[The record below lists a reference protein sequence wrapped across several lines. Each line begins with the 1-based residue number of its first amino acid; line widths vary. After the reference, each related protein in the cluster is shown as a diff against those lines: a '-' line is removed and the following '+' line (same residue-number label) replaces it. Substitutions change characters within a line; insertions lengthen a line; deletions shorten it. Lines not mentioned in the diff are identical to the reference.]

1 MHLMKM
7 VHRFVPAG
15 LCVVVGFTLL
25 LLIAPAVSSF
35 QVAHNMIAHSQHGPT
50 SMSTPTPPAT
60 CTTAQ
65 AAAQHPHSFSGG
77 GVLCMSHSGSSE
89 DGVNEAN
96 ANASDSD
103 ESLVDEMIVMP
114 TSRRSLLRQTAT
126 GTAAAAAAA
135 VLASLSLV
143 ELAPPATAAVTTTSA
158 LSTTTATTT
167 MDPSDAAVTHKAF
180 MNVRISR
187 QDGTFYVRDD
197 LPDIPENKVFSG
209 RLVIGLF
216 GKNAP
221 LAVERFLSYIGTTG
235 SAGDDDNDDDVD
247 NPKPSY
253 SRSSFNSFDEGTGL
267 LRGGKI
273 ASLEVTEIGGS
284 TAIRYGGRLLPASL
298 WIEGR
303 GSGGSGGTS
312 TKTATTLP
320 PRVSHSAKG
329 LLTHRILDVTP
340 EFSITTRSDS
350 AFLDGSSTVFGQL
363 QIDDVSKD
371 FLNIVKDLPTYRVDR
386 AAQFMPTTPAKDTM
400 PLDDAAQAIFNAQ
413 RAFFRKSAKSLGD
426 TRIDKVFEGKL
437 LRRVEVTQ
445 VGLM

>member
-1 MHLMKM
+1 
-7 VHRFVPAG
+7 
-15 LCVVVGFTLL
+15 
-25 LLIAPAVSSF
+25 
-35 QVAHNMIAHSQHGPT
+35 
-50 SMSTPTPPAT
+50 
-60 CTTAQ
+60 
-65 AAAQHPHSFSGG
+65 
-77 GVLCMSHSGSSE
+77 MSHSDGSSE
-89 DGVNEAN
+89 DDANEAN
-96 ANASDSD
+96 AEADAGSF
-103 ESLVDEMIVMP
+103 VDEMIP
-114 TSRRSLLRQTAT
+114 TSRRSLLQKTAT
-126 GTAAAAAAA
+126 GTAAA

-143 ELAPPATAAVTTTSA
+143 ELAPPATAVATSS
-158 LSTTTATTT
+158 LPTTATTAAAT
-167 MDPSDAAVTHKAF
+167 TTDPSDAAVTHKVF
-180 MNVRISR
+180 MTVRISR

-209 RLVIGLF
+209 RLVIRLF

-221 LAVERFLSYIGTTG
+221 LAVERFLSYIVATG
-235 SAGDDDNDDDVD
+235 SADDDVD

-273 ASLEVTEIGGS
+273 ASLEVTDINGS
-284 TAIRYGGRLLPASL
+284 TALRYGGRLVPALL

-303 GSGGSGGTS
+303 GSGSGGSS
-312 TKTATTLP
+312 TKTTTELP

-329 LLTHRILDVTP
+329 LLTHKILDITP

-350 AFLDGSSTVFGQL
+350 TFLDGSSTVFGQL

-371 FLNIVKDLPTYRVDR
+371 FLNIVKDLPTYKVDR
-386 AAQFMPTTPAKDTM
+386 AAQFMPSTPAKEM

-413 RAFFRKSAKSLGD
+413 RAFFRKAAKSAGD

>member
-1 MHLMKM
+1 
-7 VHRFVPAG
+7 
-15 LCVVVGFTLL
+15 
-25 LLIAPAVSSF
+25 
-35 QVAHNMIAHSQHGPT
+35 
-50 SMSTPTPPAT
+50 
-60 CTTAQ
+60 
-65 AAAQHPHSFSGG
+65 
-77 GVLCMSHSGSSE
+77 
-89 DGVNEAN
+89 
-96 ANASDSD
+96 
-103 ESLVDEMIVMP
+103 
-114 TSRRSLLRQTAT
+114 
-126 GTAAAAAAA
+126 
-135 VLASLSLV
+135 VLASLSLG
-143 ELAPPATAAVTTTSA
+143 ELPQPATAAMTTSS
-158 LSTTTATTT
+158 LPTTTATAAATT
-167 MDPSDAAVTHKAF
+167 ADPSDAAVTHKVF

-221 LAVERFLSYIGTTG
+221 LAVERFLSYIVATG
-235 SAGDDDNDDDVD
+235 SADDDVD

-303 GSGGSGGTS
+303 GAGSGSGGSS

-350 AFLDGSSTVFGQL
+350 TFLDGSSAVFGQL
-363 QIDDVSKD
+363 QIDDISKE

-386 AAQFMPTTPAKDTM
+386 AAQFMPTTPAKDNM

-445 VGLM
+445 VGIL